1 MHMALEE
8 IHQQEIAIKI
18 LILNVVFL
26 LTIVIQ
32 DGGALEIAKVIQDDV
47 EVEVAAVIQD
57 GM

>member
-1 MHMALEE
+1 MALEE

-18 LILNVVFL
+18 LILNVVSL
-26 LTIVIQ
+26 LTIVIR
-32 DGGALEIAKVIQDDV
+32 DGGALEIVKVIQDDI

>member
-18 LILNVVFL
+18 LILNVVSL
-26 LTIVIQ
+26 LTIVIR

-57 GM
+57 VM